1 MADMFDADDTMVD
14 EAKPAEEMSKADI
27 CALALLQATNDFVEA
42 LQQISFPHGRDAETE
57 LDRALDCY
65 RLDAKRGA
73 RGIAQARVSATR
85 RAYLKSR
92 SGDGGVFCSFRFPAE
107 RYDGR

>member
-57 LDRALDCY
+57 LDRALNCIAWMQNVAHEVL
-65 RLDAKRGA
+65 RKHGFQPRGEP
-73 RGIAQARVSATR
+73 I
-85 RAYLKSR
+85 
-92 SGDGGVFCSFRFPAE
+92 
-107 RYDGR
+107 